1 MATFKS
7 GAFAQQC
14 FSAHPLSLS
23 FKALLLPDRV
33 SVACANC
40 HMRHRFT
47 FRSLTTHKSE
57 ESAPAKEAAG
67 DLAKCAAAHPAEL
80 RISLVDVVRD
90 AVKFRCGECRRTY
103 SLDVSAFE
111 TYQKEG

>member
-1 MATFKS
+1 MPTFKS

-23 FKALLLPDRV
+23 FKALLLPDRLTV
-33 SVACANC
+33 SCTNC

-47 FRSLTTHKSE
+47 FRSLTTRE
-57 ESAPAKEAAG
+57 GTESAAAKDATDE
-67 DLAKCAAAHPAEL
+67 LAQCAAAHPAEL
-80 RISLVDVVRD
+80 RVSLVDVVRD
-90 AVKFRCGECRRTY
+90 AVKFRCGACRRTY
-103 SLDVSAFE
+103 TLDVSAFE

>member
-1 MATFKS
+1 MPTFKS

-14 FSAHPLSLS
+14 FSAHPLSLN
-23 FKALLLPDRV
+23 FKALLPPDRL

-47 FRSLTTHKSE
+47 FRSLTTRE
-57 ESAPAKEAAG
+57 GEAGAEARDAAG
-67 DLAKCAAAHPAEL
+67 ELAKCAAAHPPEL
-80 RISLVDVVRD
+80 RVSLVDVVRD
-90 AVKFRCGECRRTY
+90 VAKLRCGACHRTY
-103 SLDVSAFE
+103 TLDVSAFE

>member
-1 MATFKS
+1 MPTFKS

-47 FRSLTTHKSE
+47 LRSLTTREGE
-57 ESAPAKEAAG
+57 ESAPARNATD

-80 RISLVDVVRD
+80 RVSLVDVMRD
-90 AVKFRCGECRRTY
+90 AVKFRCGACRRTY
-103 SLDVSAFE
+103 SIDVSAFE